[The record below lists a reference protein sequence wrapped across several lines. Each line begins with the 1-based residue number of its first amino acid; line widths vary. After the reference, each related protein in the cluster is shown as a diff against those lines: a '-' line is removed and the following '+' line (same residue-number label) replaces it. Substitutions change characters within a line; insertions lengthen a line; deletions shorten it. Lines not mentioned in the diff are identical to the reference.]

1 MPRVGV
7 CVVRVMVSCIEV
19 MLEVGWTWDAQL
31 VFLEIDV
38 DDLRDAYLGI
48 KYLNFLQSNARYW
61 DPMKFSIIWTLK
73 FELFEYIFVL
83 YHKTK
88 VCAMYAFISLNSIDG
103 LTVIVSPY
111 EF

>member
-48 KYLNFLQSNARYW
+48 QHLNILQSNARYW
-61 DPMKFSIIWTLK
+61 DPMKFSIIWTLV
-73 FELFEYIFVL
+73 FELFEYIFFL

-88 VCAMYAFISLNSIDG
+88 VCVKKCVNYQIAMDEMTA
-103 LTVIVSPY
+103 IV
-111 EF
+111 FLLVF